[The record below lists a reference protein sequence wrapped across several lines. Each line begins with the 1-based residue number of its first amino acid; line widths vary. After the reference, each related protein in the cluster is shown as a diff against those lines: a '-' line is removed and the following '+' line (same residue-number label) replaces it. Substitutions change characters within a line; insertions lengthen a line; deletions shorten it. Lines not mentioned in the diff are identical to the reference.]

1 MKDRYARSHGQ
12 HGLSDEVH
20 KSIFSVQTETPC
32 GPCDH
37 VRQTTA
43 TAMNPR
49 PRYYLELEPVPGN
62 YLAPP
67 EKRLARLLKT
77 MLRAYG
83 WRCNACRPVSP
94 AVETPPPP
102 DKATP
107 QQSNA

>member
-1 MKDRYARSHGQ
+1 MENTVSNSAYSAKAM
-12 HGLSDEVH
+12 VAPC
-20 KSIFSVQTETPC
+20 QT
-32 GPCDH
+32 
-37 VRQTTA
+37 RA
-43 TAMNPR
+43 TAMNHR
-49 PRYYLELEPVPGN
+49 PRYFLELEPVPGN

-107 QQSNA
+107 QQSNV

>member
-1 MKDRYARSHGQ
+1 MYIHAR
-12 HGLSDEVH
+12 E
-20 KSIFSVQTETPC
+20 FTENTVSNSAYSAKATVTTC
-32 GPCDH
+32 
-37 VRQTTA
+37 QTTA
-43 TAMNPR
+43 TAMNHR
-49 PRYYLELEPVPGN
+49 PRYSLELEPVPGN

-83 WRCNACRPVSP
+83 WRCNACHPVSP

-107 QQSNA
+107 QQSNV